1 LAEALENSFEET
13 DVAMSDKYL
22 EENNIIDLSGCTG
35 TVLLVQEDYFVVAN
49 CGDSP
54 IFIFRENRSEVFK
67 VEQVS
72 VDHKPDTKEE
82 RDRILAVGGVLDQ
95 F

>member
-1 LAEALENSFEET
+1 MEDTFNQT
-13 DVAMSDKYL
+13 DAAMVEKYRD
-22 EENNIIDLSGCTG
+22 ENNWVDLSGCTG

-54 IFIFRENRSEVFK
+54 IFLFRDVKQEVFK
-67 VEQVS
+67 VEQVT

-82 RDRILAVGGVLDQ
+82 KDRILATGGVLDQ